1 MEGWTWLLSAGL
13 VMPDPSQST
22 GSGWCVRTRRGS
34 AVGEH
39 LSEAALKAE
48 IALSRDLHHRTLQAP
63 PWEFFG
69 RGYFDSAV
77 SEACKAIEVRVRQL
91 GGFPD
96 HLLGRKLVPQA
107 VNRSGG
113 PVVDP

>member
-39 LSEAALKAE
+39 LSETALKAE
-48 IALSRDLHHRTLQAP
+48 IALRRDLLHRTLQAA

-77 SEACKAIEVRVRQL
+77 FEACKAIEVRVRKL
-91 GGFPD
+91 GG
-96 HLLGRKLVPQA
+96 LARKSTRLTTSTYSPARMQSA
-107 VNRSGG
+107 
-113 PVVDP
+113 